1 MEWVEVTGKTLE
13 EAKEAALDQL
23 GVDEADAEFE
33 ILEEPRPGLFGR
45 FRSEARVRARV
56 LPTAPRPKVE
66 RRERRRRDGGR
77 SRGDGRSRQGERS
90 GGGSSGSKGEGGDR
104 RPSGRGGGRGPSGGG
119 GGRSESGGRG
129 DGGQGGRQGGGR
141 RKPAERASGSDDRRE
156 ESEMSEREP
165 VDEAT
170 LAEQGDAAKEFVE
183 GLCTEFG
190 LEVDVAV
197 RMLDDEAVEVAVTG
211 NDLGVL
217 IGPKGQTLQAVQ
229 ELTRTV
235 VQRQLSARGGR
246 VLVDVAGYRAKRR
259 AALEEF
265 TRGIATQVKDSGVA
279 KVLEPMTPP
288 DRKVVHDTVNDID
301 GVSTTSEGEEPNRRV
316 VIMPTNA
323 DA

>member
-1 MEWVEVTGKTLE
+1 VEWVEVTGRTLE

-23 GVDEADAEFE
+23 GVDEQDAEFE

-77 SRGDGRSRQGERS
+77 SRSEGKARTGERAQTPPAGEREPAAGRRGDGR
-90 GGGSSGSKGEGGDR
+90 
-104 RPSGRGGGRGPSGGG
+104 GPARGGG
-119 GGRSESGGRG
+119 GGEGGRG
-129 DGGQGGRQGGGR
+129 GRVGEGR
-141 RKPAERASGSDDRRE
+141 RKTPAEASGSDDRRE

-165 VDEAT
+165 VDEVS
-170 LAEQGDAAKEFVE
+170 LAEQGEAAKEFVE
-183 GLCTEFG
+183 GLCAEFG
-190 LEVDVAV
+190 LEAEVAV
-197 RMLDDEAVEVAVTG
+197 RTLDDEAVEVAVTG
-211 NDLGVL
+211 EELGVL

-246 VLVDVAGYRAKRR
+246 LLVDVAGYRAKRR

-265 TRGIATQVKDSGVA
+265 TRGVAAQVIESGVA
-279 KVLEPMTPP
+279 KVLEPMPPP
-288 DRKVVHDTVNDID
+288 DRKVVHDAVNEIE
-301 GVSTTSEGEEPNRRV
+301 GVTTTSEGEEPNRRV
-316 VIMPTNA
+316 VIMPTA
-323 DA
+323 SEA